1 MQIKL
6 KRIGC
11 LALAK
16 MLITAAATM
25 PVEAQT
31 MPSGAIQRI
40 ERDRQ
45 LRDSL
50 DRINNNESD
59 RAPVDT
65 APSYEETSPDPTTRD
80 QTVSVERF
88 DLKGVSIE
96 SLKSNIQERAQ
107 SLIGTSTTLQ
117 EIEELRQWIRHEYHQ
132 NHLLALVRVKADL
145 LSQGVLS
152 IAISSH

>member
-40 ERDRQ
+40 ERDKQ

-96 SLKSNIQERAQ
+96 S
-107 SLIGTSTTLQ
+107 
-117 EIEELRQWIRHEYHQ
+117 
-132 NHLLALVRVKADL
+132 
-145 LSQGVLS
+145 
-152 IAISSH
+152 